1 MGTFR
6 TPWWVL
12 WRWDAL
18 YTIKCGIWCSPHW
31 EDIENKWNIGTR
43 RNSVS
48 GRGEGVSKVIYLL
61 SFQRKHESLMTA
73 VDYEL
78 HLENLIKNIL
88 WLFSSANTS
97 ILSKN
102 FQKFQTISS
111 YFQKK
116 RKKTNHSVYRTK
128 EVVIL
133 KHTGQLIKNSEFIKC
148 AWIRNMNSRVKSRS
162 ILSSRPA

>member
-31 EDIENKWNIGTR
+31 EDIEKKMKHWDKEKH
-43 RNSVS
+43 SVS
-48 GRGEGVSKVIYLL
+48 GRGEGVSEVIYLL
-61 SFQRKHESLMTA
+61 SFQRKHGSLMTA

-88 WLFSSANTS
+88 WLFSSANTP

-102 FQKFQTISS
+102 FQKFHTIST

-116 RKKTNHSVYRTK
+116 RKRKQIIQHIEQKR
-128 EVVIL
+128 L
-133 KHTGQLIKNSEFIKC
+133 
-148 AWIRNMNSRVKSRS
+148 
-162 ILSSRPA
+162 